1 MLSAGAGRKDKEKKN
16 TSRVVEVVPG
26 PQSRRLSTA
35 LFLPRFQE
43 REREILFHQH
53 SLRSFLFFPSSF
65 EGGSRRGR
73 AAPLPPLLAWR
84 VNHFKTRNTPTA
96 SRVYDSILPGSLI
109 NWNAPTI
116 KLFQPHYERDQLKT
130 YTAAQPQ
137 TGFSLSAWYVIDRAR
152 KKLMEFKFFSSSYRR
167 IYAARAGAGNRFSH
181 RQFIR
186 PLIIPPSVSVVFKWG
201 NPDDD

>member
-152 KKLMEFKFFSSSYRR
+152 KSWLDFKFFLLR
-167 IYAARAGAGNRFSH
+167 IEEYTQRVQAGNRFSH